1 MEIELSSVIGAPIQR
16 LWDTLLDPNTMAKCV
31 PGMQSIEVI
40 SDREYLAEVK
50 VKIAFI
56 SARFKV
62 RTVVTEMTPP
72 TVLVSESTGEDSS
85 VGSSLKAVSEMALT
99 AVDEAR
105 TELRVKVKA
114 TVMGRLGTLGLNP
127 MRTKAERM
135 WEEFCRNLEAALEAP
150 VEAVAAPTEAVSPVP
165 AGTPVASEPAPA
177 PVQATPAVDTASV
190 SAPAGLP
197 VKKKGLFGWLCRTQ
211 PSSQEIRVEIR
222 RNGTHVI
229 VHWPADQKDQCLTWL
244 DTQLRPPGEA

>member
-16 LWDTLLDPNTMAKCV
+16 LWDTLLDPNTMAGCV

-62 RTVVTEMTPP
+62 RTVVTEMIPP

-85 VGSSLKAVSEMALT
+85 VGSSVKAVSEMALT

-135 WEEFCRNLEAALEAP
+135 WEEFCGNLEAALEAP
-150 VEAVAAPTEAVSPVP
+150 AVADATRTEVESPVPTEAP
-165 AGTPVASEPAPA
+165 AAPEPAPA
-177 PVQATPAVDTASV
+177 RGAPAVGTASV
-190 SAPAGLP
+190 SEPAGLP
-197 VKKKGLFGWLCRTQ
+197 VKKAGLFGWFRRPNAGAQ
-211 PSSQEIRVEIR
+211 VIRVEIR